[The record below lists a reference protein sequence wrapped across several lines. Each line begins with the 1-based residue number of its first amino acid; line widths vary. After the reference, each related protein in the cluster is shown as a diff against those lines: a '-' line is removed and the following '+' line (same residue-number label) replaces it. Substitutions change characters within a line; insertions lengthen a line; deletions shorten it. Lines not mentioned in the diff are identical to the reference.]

1 MLQVDISIIVITRNR
16 SQLLSKCLLPLVEQ
30 LKDRSAIEVLIIDNN
45 STDATSD
52 FLIDFTT
59 KNSKFHYFIESQVGA
74 SFARNKGIDKAK
86 GSWLCFLDDDGIP
99 DADFIDKLV
108 FTIKNYHFDGFGGMW
123 YPYADKKVPSWIPK
137 EVTTMRFLTKIIS
150 EIPYGETV
158 AAGICAFKKEIVIKA
173 GCFSTDVGP
182 RDGKMGYGEE
192 DFLQQK
198 IWQLGGII
206 GFNPE
211 WSMRHYVS
219 AIKFSLIWNL
229 NRYYL
234 KGRDGNVYLPKL
246 SFYKKIILSFRVIL
260 VPPYLLILNTPQMLF
275 NKNYFWQNWVLD
287 SFKYSLRIYGR
298 ISSKRNY

>member
-1 MLQVDISIIVITRNR
+1 MPQIDISIIVITRNR

-30 LKDRSAIEVLIIDNN
+30 LKDREAIEVLIVDNN
-45 STDATSD
+45 STDATID
-52 FLIDFTT
+52 FLIDFTNE
-59 KNSKFHYFIESQVGA
+59 NSQFHYFIENQVGA
-74 SFARNKGIDKAK
+74 SFARNKGIAIAK

-108 FTIKNYHFDGFGGMW
+108 FTIQNYHFDGFGGMW
-123 YPYADKKVPSWIPK
+123 YPYADKDVPSWIPK
-137 EVTTMRFLTKIIS
+137 EVTTMRLMTKKTS
-150 EIPYGETV
+150 EIVYGETV

-219 AIKFSLIWNL
+219 DIKFSLMWNL
-229 NRYYL
+229 KRYYL
-234 KGRDGNVYLPKL
+234 KGRDSNVYLPKL
-246 SFYKKIILSFRVIL
+246 SFYKKSILAFRIL
-260 VPPYLLILNTPQMLF
+260 ITPLHQLILNTPKLLL
-275 NKNYFWQNWVLD
+275 NKNYLWQNWILD
-287 SFKYSLRIYGR
+287 SFKYAFRIFGR
-298 ISSKRNY
+298 ITSKN

>member
-16 SQLLSKCLLPLVEQ
+16 SQLLSKCLLPLVVQ
-30 LKDRSAIEVLIIDNN
+30 LKDREAIEVLIIDNN
-45 STDATSD
+45 STDTTID
-52 FLIDFTT
+52 FLIDFTI
-59 KNSKFHYFIESQVGA
+59 KNSQFHYFIENQVGA
-74 SFARNKGIDKAK
+74 SFARNKGIAIAK

-123 YPYADKKVPSWIPK
+123 YPYADKEVPSWIPN
-137 EVTTMRFLTKIIS
+137 EVTTMRLLTKVTK
-150 EIPYGETV
+150 EIPSGGTV
-158 AAGICAFKKEIVIKA
+158 AAGICAFKKEIVLKA
-173 GCFSTDVGP
+173 GCFSTDIGP

-219 AIKFSLIWNL
+219 DIKFSLMWNL

-234 KGRDGNVYLPKL
+234 KGRDSNVYLPKL
-246 SFYKKIILSFRVIL
+246 PLYKKSILAFRVL
-260 VPPYLLILNTPQMLF
+260 MTPPYQLILNIPKLLL
-275 NKNYFWQNWVLD
+275 NKNYLWQNLILD
-287 SFKYSLRIYGR
+287 SFKYSFRVFGR
-298 ISSKRNY
+298 ITSKH